1 MAGAHG
7 CRDMFETL
15 SLQTIP
21 PEDEALR
28 PIIRALAAEV
38 ADGVAA
44 DVRARSWQGVYSAFS
59 RRLGAE
65 GFIGLTL
72 PKRYGGSERGPFA
85 RFVVVEE
92 LLGVG
97 APVAAHWIADRQSA
111 PLILNFGTEEQRQ
124 HYLPPICRGEL
135 CFCIDRKSTRL
146 NSSH

>member
-1 MAGAHG
+1 
-7 CRDMFETL
+7 MFETL
-15 SLQTIP
+15 SLQTIL
-21 PEDEALR
+21 PEDDARR
-28 PIIRALAAEV
+28 PIIRELSAEV

-44 DVRARSWQGVYSAFS
+44 DVRARSWQGFDSAFS

-97 APVAAHWIADRQSA
+97 APVAAHWIADRQSP
-111 PLILNFGTEEQRQ
+111 PLPLNFGTVEQRH
-124 HYLPPICRGEL
+124 HYLPPISRSEA
-135 CFCIDRKSTRL
+135 RL
-146 NSSH
+146 L

>member
-38 ADGVAA
+38 ADGVAD
-44 DVRARSWQGVYSAFS
+44 DVRARSCQGFDSAFS

-72 PKRYGGSERGPFA
+72 PKRHGGREHGPFP
-85 RFVVVEE
+85 RFVVVAQ
-92 LLGVG
+92 LLCVCAPG
-97 APVAAHWIADRQSA
+97 AAAAIADDPIA
-111 PLILNFGTEEQRQ
+111 PLT
-124 HYLPPICRGEL
+124 H
-135 CFCIDRKSTRL
+135 
-146 NSSH
+146 NSPK